1 VTRKGQYRELFEN
14 AADIVYTH
22 DLEGNFRSVNKAVE
36 RVAGYSRAEVSRMS
50 LFQLLE
56 PDSSEAVR
64 ETIRAILGGSPRTTF
79 EVTLLTRDR
88 RQIALEIGC
97 RLVFRRGRP
106 VGVQGIARDITE
118 RKRAEALERDRN
130 RVLELVAGNE
140 SLGSVFGSLCLLV
153 ERQIP
158 AVRCAVLA
166 YREGRLTLGAAP
178 SMPAAFAGIF
188 EGPEPTPAAAAW
200 GTLLGSGLPARVN
213 LTSEPAL
220 ETHRSLLS
228 ESNLEA
234 GWATPILSRE
244 GTLLGAFLLLGERDP
259 ETAPGELPGLEA
271 ARRLA
276 VVAIEHRQLN
286 DQLAHQARHDAL
298 TGLPNRLLFEE
309 RLAQALE
316 EARRHN
322 WLLAVLFI
330 DLDRFKQIND
340 TLGHPTGDVALGR
353 VAERLAASV
362 RKSDCLARLGGDEF
376 GLVLTELNDG
386 HDAFRVGQKLLEALS
401 PPLPLGTHEMV
412 LTASIGISL
421 YPRDGRDAA
430 TLRRNADTAMYRAK
444 NRGRNQIEFFTAELG
459 LAALEKM
466 EIEHALRRA
475 LEYGELELYYQ
486 PQTEAGHRLVGLE
499 ALLVWNHPKLG
510 TTSPQEFLPVAEESG
525 MIVPIGVWAL
535 RSACLQNAKWQRV
548 GFPRLRVAVNVS
560 PIQFARPDFVE
571 TVAQALAESGLDPSL
586 LELELTE
593 NVVMREPEESVRQMQ
608 RLRALGVG
616 LAIDDFGTGYSSLS
630 YLRLLPI
637 DSLKVDRSFVKE
649 VEKDPNTI
657 PLVRAIVA
665 LAHGLGLTVVAEGVE
680 TQQQFEVLRQIG
692 CDRFQGYLLGEAAPA
707 AMIERLLEAAGSMLR

>member
-1 VTRKGQYRELFEN
+1 
-14 AADIVYTH
+14 
-22 DLEGNFRSVNKAVE
+22 
-36 RVAGYSRAEVSRMS
+36 
-50 LFQLLE
+50 
-56 PDSSEAVR
+56 
-64 ETIRAILGGSPRTTF
+64 
-79 EVTLLTRDR
+79 
-88 RQIALEIGC
+88 
-97 RLVFRRGRP
+97 
-106 VGVQGIARDITE
+106 
-118 RKRAEALERDRN
+118 
-130 RVLELVAGNE
+130 
-140 SLGSVFGSLCLLV
+140 
-153 ERQIP
+153 
-158 AVRCAVLA
+158 
-166 YREGRLTLGAAP
+166 
-178 SMPAAFAGIF
+178 
-188 EGPEPTPAAAAW
+188 
-200 GTLLGSGLPARVN
+200 
-213 LTSEPAL
+213 
-220 ETHRSLLS
+220 
-228 ESNLEA
+228 
-234 GWATPILSRE
+234 
-244 GTLLGAFLLLGERDP
+244 
-259 ETAPGELPGLEA
+259 
-271 ARRLA
+271 
-276 VVAIEHRQLN
+276 
-286 DQLAHQARHDAL
+286 
-298 TGLPNRLLFEE
+298 
-309 RLAQALE
+309 
-316 EARRHN
+316 
-322 WLLAVLFI
+322 
-330 DLDRFKQIND
+330 
-340 TLGHPTGDVALGR
+340 

-362 RKSDCLARLGGDEF
+362 RKGDSLARLGGDEF

-386 HDAFRVGQKLLEALS
+386 HDALRVGQKLLEALS
-401 PPLPLGTHEMV
+401 PPLALETHEMF

-430 TLRRNADTAMYRAK
+430 TLQRNADTAMYRAK

-593 NVVMREPEESVRQMQ
+593 NVVMREPEESVRQME

-616 LAIDDFGTGYSSLS
+616 VAIDDFGTGYSSLS

-637 DSLKVDRSFVKE
+637 DSLKIDRSFVKE

-707 AMIERLLEAAGSMLR
+707 AVIERLLEAAGSMLR